1 MTNNQQ
7 KTPGLNCP
15 KCGTFIS
22 TSITELL
29 SASGLH
35 CPHCHLVLNINRN
48 ESKRAMEILKNVEE
62 AHQNLKKASSF
73 QR

>member
-15 KCGTFIS
+15 QCGTFIP
-22 TSITELL
+22 TSISELL
-29 SASGLH
+29 SATGLR
-35 CPHCHLVLNINRN
+35 CPHCQLVLTINRN
-48 ESKRAMEILKNVEE
+48 ESKRAMEILMNVEQ
-62 AHQNLKKASSF
+62 AQQNLKKASSF